1 MDFLVDNLRYAPGGE
16 ILAAGHRTTPEQL
29 LEECVL
35 TGVPVCSVDSVVASL
50 NPDSMAFSEIADLP
64 ASEYFGGGTA
74 AIFVDDELWIGT
86 FRSDRLAVLKGV
98 PK

>member
-1 MDFLVDNLRYAPGGE
+1 M
-16 ILAAGHRTTPEQL
+16 
-29 LEECVL
+29 
-35 TGVPVCSVDSVVASL
+35 PVCSVDSVVASL
-50 NPDSMAFSEIADLP
+50 DPDSMAFSEIADLS